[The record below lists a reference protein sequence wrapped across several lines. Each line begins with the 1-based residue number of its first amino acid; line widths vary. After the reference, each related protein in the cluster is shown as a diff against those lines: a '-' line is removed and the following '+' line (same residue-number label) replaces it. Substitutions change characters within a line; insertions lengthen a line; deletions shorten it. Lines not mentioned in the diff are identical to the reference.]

1 MALVATKIKLA
12 APAVGAICGTA
23 LVYEDVTAVGA
34 MFFIASLGAYTFV
47 QRRTA
52 E

>member
-1 MALVATKIKLA
+1 MRLVVAEISTA

-23 LVYEDVTAVGA
+23 LVYEGVAALGA